1 MPKIERKQTVVD
13 VDDGRAAPSTSV
25 AFMQS
30 NKQVERKAGATLAP
44 PGAHSDS
51 NDPIR
56 MIRFG

>member
-44 PGAHSDS
+44 PGAHFDS
-51 NDPIR
+51 K
-56 MIRFG
+56 IRFE